1 MRLKEEKKSIIL
13 TQKKKHKK
21 SNRFNLIKSCQGNE
35 IIQNSKISSGSVV
48 LFLLLESK

>member
-1 MRLKEEKKSIIL
+1 MWLKEEKKKYYINP
-13 TQKKKHKK
+13 KKKHKK